1 MVLEGRHR
9 DLTWRVRASGDD
21 RAFTTM
27 LHVYRDGRLVAASGM
42 GRPKLYP
49 GELINEWRGRTDE
62 LPYFVMV
69 RADPA
74 VERVVAVTEQGS
86 EVELGLSP
94 VVTSYGL
101 RFAAAGLPDGER
113 PGRPR
118 VTASVGAAQSR
129 PSGAA
134 PGGRGYIAWLFLVV
148 LGDVAQWPQG
158 GVHGRDEA
166 EAAVHVE
173 VGVDQR

>member
-1 MVLEGRHR
+1 VDEDGVVVLEGRHG

-42 GRPKLYP
+42 GGPKLYP

-86 EVELGLSP
+86 EVELALSP

-113 PGRPR
+113 PGRLR
-118 VTASVGAAQSR
+118 VMAGTGAL
-129 PSGAA
+129 PDIDT
-134 PGGRGYIAWLFLVV
+134 P
-148 LGDVAQWPQG
+148 
-158 GVHGRDEA
+158 VHF
-166 EAAVHVE
+166 
-173 VGVDQR
+173 